1 MPNFFF
7 VLILFFLGLPCYS
20 QGDLEKEPL
29 SSGGGR
35 VIIRGGDTPVPP
47 SSTQINNS
55 EQAQPSIAV
64 PKDNED
70 SSVAEL
76 ESDRAKHYEKI
87 KMVEKSVEPLK
98 DPVLNP
104 LEEIK
109 KLGHKQLDFNALLDK
124 RVIVI
129 LRDAFKDGLL
139 GHLPEAEV
147 KKIIVEKMKGTRLE
161 SVVEFFPGL
170 LPFFVDLARD
180 KYVFHSL
187 LTLFERREDLKTY
200 AYIWLAIFIF
210 GLLVKNR
217 LVKPKWSFFRRLRWN
232 MTINLFLTLI
242 SFSVFYFMF
251 TIEVDPI
258 LKVILKQF

>member
-1 MPNFFF
+1 MPNYFLVF
-7 VLILFFLGLPCYS
+7 LLFFLGLPCYS
-20 QGDLEKEPL
+20 QGDLEKEPI

-35 VIIRGGDTPVPP
+35 VIIRGGDTPVPSAP
-47 SSTQINNS
+47 AQINNS
-55 EQAQPSIAV
+55 EQVQPSIAV
-64 PKDNED
+64 PEENED
-70 SSVAEL
+70 SSIAEL
-76 ESDRAKHYEKI
+76 ESARTKHYEQM

-104 LEEIK
+104 IDEIK

-124 RVIVI
+124 RVMVI

-147 KKIIVEKMKGTRLE
+147 KKIIIEKMKGTRLE
-161 SVVEFFPGL
+161 SVVELFPRL

-200 AYIWLAIFIF
+200 AYIWLVIFIF
-210 GLLVKNR
+210 GLLVKKR
-217 LVKPKWSFFRRLRWN
+217 LVKPKWGFFRRFRWN
-232 MTINLFLTLI
+232 MTINFFLTLI

-251 TIEVDPI
+251 PIEVDPI